1 MEERS
6 VAILTILII
15 FIFFMIFYKK
25 STDIKVDESI
35 SNISIL
41 EESTSEELNIIS
53 LDQYPVSAVW
63 KINET
68 LKLGDFKESIN
79 GLYKLVVENE
89 NINGNIFTSL
99 NSYNPKYDK
108 LKDLANNPMR
118 TSLAGPGSIFTL
130 VNNGIKYKD
139 NIDGKG
145 INRFVTNI
153 YNNKLIS
160 NLPNSNSNPNPNS
173 NNITYNSYN
182 NDGTLNQLILS
193 PQKNVNINNYNQY
206 FKDVTNVDYIVFM
219 NDGVKA
225 FDKDNN
231 LLFVDIF

>member
-25 STDIKVDESI
+25 STDVKVDDSI
-35 SNISIL
+35 SDDSISAK
-41 EESTSEELNIIS
+41 STSEESTIIS
-53 LDQYPVSAVW
+53 IDQYPASAIW

-108 LKDLANNPMR
+108 LKDLTDNPMR

-139 NIDGKG
+139 NTDGKG

-160 NLPNSNSNPNPNS
+160 NLPNSNSN
-173 NNITYNSYN
+173 NITYNSYN
-182 NDGTLNQLILS
+182 SDGTINQLILS

-206 FKDVTNVDYIVFM
+206 FKDVINVDYIIFM